1 MKDITDIIIDVLQ
14 QAGSVDMAE
23 AEFKKMIGVD
33 EDLHK
38 AYREWCHEVGNNER
52 NGFVDFCEEYLSDR
66 EEVWDNLSDFDE

>member
-1 MKDITDIIIDVLQ
+1 MKDITDIFIDVLQ
-14 QAGSVDMAE
+14 QAGSVDMAK
-23 AEFKKMIGVD
+23 AEFKKMIWVD

>member
-1 MKDITDIIIDVLQ
+1 MKDITDIFIDVLQ

-38 AYREWCHEVGNNER
+38 AYREW
-52 NGFVDFCEEYLSDR
+52 
-66 EEVWDNLSDFDE
+66 

>member
-1 MKDITDIIIDVLQ
+1 MKDITDIFIDVLQ

-33 EDLHK
+33 EE